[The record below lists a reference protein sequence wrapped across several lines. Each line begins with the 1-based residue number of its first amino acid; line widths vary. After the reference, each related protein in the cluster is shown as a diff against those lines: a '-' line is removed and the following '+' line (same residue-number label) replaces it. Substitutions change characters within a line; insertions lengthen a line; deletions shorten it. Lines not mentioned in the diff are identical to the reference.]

1 MDKIISVAENNPQ
14 AVAMAIA
21 VRVKERRLEM
31 DLTQDGLALRAGLKL
46 PTYRNFERTGAISL
60 KGLLQIAF
68 ALNMLQYFEQLFAR
82 RQYQSIDELLSEQT
96 LNRKR
101 GSRK

>member
-1 MDKIISVAENNPQ
+1 
-14 AVAMAIA
+14 MAIA
-21 VRVKERRLEM
+21 TKVKERRLELN
-31 DLTQDGLALRAGLKL
+31 LTQDGLAVRAGLKL

-68 ALNMLQYFEQLFAR
+68 ALNMLQDFEQLFVR

-96 LNRKR
+96 RNRKR
-101 GSRK
+101 GNKK